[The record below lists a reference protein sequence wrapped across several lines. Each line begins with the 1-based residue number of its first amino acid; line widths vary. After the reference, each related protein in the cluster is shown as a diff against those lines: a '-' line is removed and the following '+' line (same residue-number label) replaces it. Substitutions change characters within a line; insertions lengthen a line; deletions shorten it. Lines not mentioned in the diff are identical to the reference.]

1 MKETYELN
9 AVSRNDA
16 GKGASR
22 RLRRTG
28 MVPGIVYGG
37 GKAPQM
43 IATSHNELI
52 HHLEHE
58 AFFSHI
64 LTVNLGGKSEKVV
77 LKDLQR
83 HPAKPFLMHFDLQ
96 RVRMDEDIRMNIP
109 LHFEG
114 EEVCPGVKGGGTLL
128 AGMNDLEIECLPKDL
143 PEYIAVD
150 VSALEIG
157 DMIRL
162 SQLTMPAGVI
172 LVGADQIDEDND
184 PMVVTVEFIQIQE
197 EEEEIAAEEGAEE
210 GIEEAPKEE
219 EGGEASEEKD

>member
-9 AVSRNDA
+9 AVVRDDA

-28 MVPGIVYGG
+28 MVPGILYGG
-37 GKAPQM
+37 GKTPQK

-52 HHLEHE
+52 HHLENE

-64 LTVNLGGKSEKVV
+64 LTVKMGGRSEKVV
-77 LKDLQR
+77 MKDLQR

-96 RVRMDEDIRMNIP
+96 RVRMDEEIRMNVP

-114 EEVCPGVKGGGTLL
+114 EEGCPGVKAGGTLL
-128 AGMNDLEIECLPKDL
+128 TGMNDLEIECLPKDL

-150 VSALEIG
+150 VSMLEIG

-162 SQLTMPAGVI
+162 SELAMPVGVT

-184 PMVVTVEFIQIQE
+184 PMVATVEFIQIQE
-197 EEEEIAAEEGAEE
+197 EEEEAAEEGAEE
-210 GIEEAPKEE
+210 GVEAAPQEE
-219 EGGEASEEKD
+219 EGGEAPEDKD